1 MTAGQ
6 CVHAGGWAASPV
18 YQAFCRS
25 ELADPYQVLDALRS
39 AEPVHWSPVLDAWLV
54 TSYQE
59 VTAGLRDPGLRSD
72 RVSINARAVP
82 GTLRPKYASLLSHV
96 SNWLGFTDPPKHT
109 QMREVAR
116 KVVNPAVAAKSRPM
130 IEASAQEI
138 VAGLHLR
145 DNFDLVEELAL
156 RLPLTVV
163 CRLLG
168 VPDENVTD
176 FHQWATEVGAFAG
189 QVDPTWDASAQSVI
203 EQANEGWLKLE
214 ALFGR
219 LVAQKRHDPGDDIL
233 SELVRAFDAGA
244 ISEDEL
250 IGLCVFILAAGHTT
264 TRDLLGNGLYLL
276 LARPGEADK
285 LLGQP
290 ANVVSAIEEV
300 LRFESPIPM
309 ASRLAGDTVT
319 LGGKTLGP
327 GSTVILHLG
336 AAHRDP
342 DRFPGA
348 ETFAVLRKQN
358 RQIAFGFGAH
368 FCLGAPLAREQAAAV
383 LEAMLPDLPRLQLKS
398 QVPAWSTGNM
408 SLRAL
413 TRLDVSWST

>member
-176 FHQWATEVGAFAG
+176 FHQLSLIHICCTGGTPVRSSPLRHLLLP
-189 QVDPTWDASAQSVI
+189 VPSTWDQQRSGHRSAAPTSR
-203 EQANEGWLKLE
+203 GCW
-214 ALFGR
+214 R
-219 LVAQKRHDPGDDIL
+219 RHPVPPYPL
-233 SELVRAFDAGA
+233 S
-244 ISEDEL
+244 
-250 IGLCVFILAAGHTT
+250 
-264 TRDLLGNGLYLL
+264 
-276 LARPGEADK
+276 
-285 LLGQP
+285 
-290 ANVVSAIEEV
+290 
-300 LRFESPIPM
+300 
-309 ASRLAGDTVT
+309 
-319 LGGKTLGP
+319 
-327 GSTVILHLG
+327 
-336 AAHRDP
+336 
-342 DRFPGA
+342 
-348 ETFAVLRKQN
+348 
-358 RQIAFGFGAH
+358 
-368 FCLGAPLAREQAAAV
+368 
-383 LEAMLPDLPRLQLKS
+383 
-398 QVPAWSTGNM
+398 
-408 SLRAL
+408 
-413 TRLDVSWST
+413 

>member
-336 AAHRDP
+336 AANRDP

-348 ETFAVLRKQN
+348 ETFDVLRKQN

-383 LEAMLPDLPRLQLKS
+383 LEAMLPDLTRLQLKS